1 MSMEQK
7 AITFESA
14 ISNCSSNA
22 QENSA
27 KLLMNNEEAFVDFYR
42 KTVRPFWTYIA
53 RVSGSATL
61 ADDLVQESYL
71 RFLCAKAPWEAGE
84 DACRRY
90 LFRIGTNLVR
100 DHRRRPA
107 MVRLDE
113 IPEPKLPAVA
123 PHKFEQLD
131 SESLLDEGLARVR
144 PLERQLLWLA
154 HAEEFSYREISDIT
168 GIGIARIRITLF
180 RARHKLARAVRQKM
194 LVSGV
199 GK

>member
-1 MSMEQK
+1 MEQRT
-7 AITFESA
+7 ITFEFA
-14 ISNCSSNA
+14 VSNCNSRE
-22 QENSA
+22 QEDSA
-27 KLLMNNEEAFVDFYR
+27 RLLMNEEAFVNFYR
-42 KTVRPFWTYIA
+42 KTVRPFWTYLA

-61 ADDLVQESYL
+61 ADDLAQESYL

-100 DHRRRPA
+100 DHRRRPS
-107 MVRLDE
+107 MDQLDG

-123 PHKFEQLD
+123 PYEFEQPD
-131 SESLLDEGLARVR
+131 SESLLDEGLARMR

-154 HAEEFSYREISDIT
+154 HAEGFSYREISDIT

-180 RARHKLARAVRQKM
+180 RARHKLARSVRQQM

-199 GK
+199 RK

>member
-1 MSMEQK
+1 MSMEQRT
-7 AITFESA
+7 ITFESA
-14 ISNCSSNA
+14 VSNCRSDAREDSTK
-22 QENSA
+22 SP
-27 KLLMNNEEAFVDFYR
+27 MNEGAFVEFYR
-42 KTVRPFWTYIA
+42 KTVRPFWTYMA

-61 ADDLVQESYL
+61 ADDMVQESYL

-100 DHRRRPA
+100 DHRRRPST
-107 MVRLDE
+107 VQLDA
-113 IPEPKLPAVA
+113 IPEPKQPVVS
-123 PHKFEQLD
+123 PYDFEQLD
-131 SESLLDEGLARVR
+131 SESLLNSGLAHVR

-154 HAEEFSYREISDIT
+154 HAEGFSYREISGIT

-194 LVSGV
+194 LLSGV
-199 GK
+199 QK

>member
-1 MSMEQK
+1 MSMEQRT
-7 AITFESA
+7 ITFEFA
-14 ISNCSSNA
+14 VSNCNSRA
-22 QENSA
+22 QEDSA
-27 KLLMNNEEAFVDFYR
+27 RLLMNEEAFVNFYR
-42 KTVRPFWTYIA
+42 KTVRPFWTYLA

-61 ADDLVQESYL
+61 ADDLAQESYL

-100 DHRRRPA
+100 DHRRRPS
-107 MVRLDE
+107 MDQLDG
-113 IPEPKLPAVA
+113 IPEPKLPTVA
-123 PHKFEQLD
+123 PYEFEQPD
-131 SESLLDEGLARVR
+131 SESLLDEGFARMR

-154 HAEEFSYREISDIT
+154 HAEGFSYREISDIT

-180 RARHKLARAVRQKM
+180 RARHKLARSVRQQM

-199 GK
+199 RK

>member
-1 MSMEQK
+1 MEQRT
-7 AITFESA
+7 ITFESA
-14 ISNCSSNA
+14 VSNCDSDV
-22 QENSA
+22 QEDA
-27 KLLMNNEEAFVDFYR
+27 ARLRMNEEAFADFYR
-42 KTVRPFWTYIA
+42 KTVRPFWTYMA

-84 DACRRY
+84 NACRRY

-100 DHRRRPA
+100 DHRRRPSMA
-107 MVRLDE
+107 QLDE

-123 PHKFEQLD
+123 PYPFEQLD
-131 SESLLDEGLARVR
+131 SESLLDAALAQVR

-154 HAEEFSYREISDIT
+154 HAEGFSYREISNIT

-180 RARHKLARAVRQKM
+180 RARHKLARAVRQQM
-194 LVSGV
+194 LISGV
-199 GK
+199 RK

>member
-1 MSMEQK
+1 MEQRT
-7 AITFESA
+7 ITFESA
-14 ISNCSSNA
+14 VSNCDSDA
-22 QENSA
+22 QEDA
-27 KLLMNNEEAFVDFYR
+27 ARLRMNEEAFADFYR
-42 KTVRPFWTYIA
+42 KTVRPFWTYMA

-84 DACRRY
+84 NACRRY

-100 DHRRRPA
+100 DHRRRPSMA
-107 MVRLDE
+107 QLDE

-123 PHKFEQLD
+123 PYPFEQLD
-131 SESLLDEGLARVR
+131 SESLLDAALAQVR

-154 HAEEFSYREISDIT
+154 HAEGFSYREISNIT

-180 RARHKLARAVRQKM
+180 RARHKLARAARQQM
-194 LVSGV
+194 LISGV
-199 GK
+199 RK

>member
-1 MSMEQK
+1 MEQRT
-7 AITFESA
+7 ITFESA
-14 ISNCSSNA
+14 VSNCDSDV
-22 QENSA
+22 QEDA
-27 KLLMNNEEAFVDFYR
+27 ARLRMNEEAFADFYR
-42 KTVRPFWTYIA
+42 KTVRPFWTYMA

-84 DACRRY
+84 NACRRY

-100 DHRRRPA
+100 DHRRRPSMA
-107 MVRLDE
+107 QLDE

-123 PHKFEQLD
+123 PYQFEQLD
-131 SESLLDEGLARVR
+131 SESLLDAALAQVR

-154 HAEEFSYREISDIT
+154 HAEGFSYREISNIT

-180 RARHKLARAVRQKM
+180 RARHKMARAVRQQM
-194 LVSGV
+194 LISGV
-199 GK
+199 RK